1 MCASPSREDAMTYRS
16 IFVHADD
23 TEPCARRLDYAARLA
38 RRFPSE
44 LHGSYLP
51 SPSELTRYAKA
62 VMSQEEID
70 KYARLRAEERS
81 AAEATFR
88 KAAQKAGVASFD
100 WDVPQ
105 RSPIGAAVLRAR
117 HSDLAILGQPP
128 RDDPREDFAAELAN
142 AVVTR
147 SGRPVLF
154 VPSVGDYSTIGERV
168 LIAWKDSRESARAVA
183 DALPLLKDAKKVIA
197 LAVTPEADETANERF
212 TDAQLSAFLSR
223 HDIDA
228 TVKRIAAAD
237 IEAGE
242 LLLSQVADT
251 GADLIVMGA
260 YSRPRLTEIV
270 WGGVTRVVMSS
281 MTAPVLMSH

>member
-1 MCASPSREDAMTYRS
+1 MTYRS

-38 RRFPSE
+38 RRYPSE

-62 VMSQEEID
+62 VMAQEEID

-81 AAEATFR
+81 AAEAEFR
-88 KAAQKAGVASFD
+88 DAAKRAGVANVD

-128 RDDPREDFAAELAN
+128 RDDPRESFAAELAN
-142 AVVTR
+142 AVLTR
-147 SGRPVLF
+147 CGRPVLF
-154 VPSVGDYSTIGERV
+154 VPSVGEFPTIGERV

-242 LLLSQVADT
+242 LLLSQVADA

>member
-1 MCASPSREDAMTYRS
+1 MTYRS

-23 TEPCARRLDYAARLA
+23 TEPCARRIDYAARLA
-38 RRFPSE
+38 RRYPSE

-62 VMSQEEID
+62 VMAQEEID

-81 AAEATFR
+81 AAENAFR
-88 KAAQKAGVASFD
+88 TAAKKAGVTSVE

-128 RDDPREDFAAELAN
+128 RDDPRELFAAELAN
-142 AVVTR
+142 AVVTHC
-147 SGRPVLF
+147 GRPVLF
-154 VPSVGDYSTIGERV
+154 VPSVGDFPTIGERV

-197 LAVTPEADETANERF
+197 LAVTPVSDETANERF
-212 TDAQLSAFLSR
+212 TDAQLSAFLRR

-228 TVKRIAAAD
+228 SVKRIAAAD

-242 LLLSQVADT
+242 LLLSQAADT

-260 YSRPRLTEIV
+260 YSRPRLTEVV
-270 WGGVTRVVMSS
+270 WGGVTRVMLSS

>member
-1 MCASPSREDAMTYRS
+1 MTYRS

-38 RRFPSE
+38 RRYPSE

-62 VMSQEEID
+62 VMAQEEID

-81 AAEATFR
+81 AAETAFR
-88 KAAQKAGVASFD
+88 SAAKQAGVTKID

-128 RDDPREDFAAELAN
+128 RDDPREVFTAELAN
-142 AVVTR
+142 AVVMR
-147 SGRPVLF
+147 CGRPVLF
-154 VPSVGDYSTIGERV
+154 VPSVGEFPTIGERV

-183 DALPLLKDAKKVIA
+183 DALPLLKNAKKVIA
-197 LAVTPEADETANERF
+197 LAVTPEATDETANERF

-223 HDIDA
+223 HDIEA

-260 YSRPRLTEIV
+260 YSRPRLTEVV